1 MGESRSSESRGSYY
15 YEPSY
20 SSYSSESRS
29 SESRDYGYTS
39 ESREIP
45 YYNRLEDIDT
55 LIERLSSKNYNTK
68 SEALNRVMTER
79 KAKIEQLRS
88 LKEQVLQKC
97 EEERIIEQIK
107 NENLELDK
115 AIKDLKENYKEVLFY
130 GKYI

>member
-115 AIKDLKENYKEVLFY
+115 AIKDLKRKL
-130 GKYI
+130 